1 MFIRVVYHLTNSLSL
16 SHIPSH
22 VHAPLLLQPIY
33 VQDLILV
40 WLLSD
45 IRRTKMATCHR
56 NCQAFFHLSHS
67 LTHSA
72 GVFISCR
79 CGGQPQE
86 SSKLLCCYGKV
97 PIGSD
102 ALHTRARTETTL
114 SSHLHRYTPH
124 KHTNIDPHCTF
135 LEETAISFFARK
147 KMRGFPLM
155 SPTPPPPH

>member
-1 MFIRVVYHLTNSLSL
+1 MTFIFISYFCYLLNVFIRVVYHLTNSLSL

-67 LTHSA
+67 LTHSLTQLASSYPA
-72 GVFISCR
+72 GAEGSHKRAANCYVVTGKCR
-79 CGGQPQE
+79 
-86 SSKLLCCYGKV
+86 
-97 PIGSD
+97 
-102 ALHTRARTETTL
+102 
-114 SSHLHRYTPH
+114 
-124 KHTNIDPHCTF
+124 
-135 LEETAISFFARK
+135 
-147 KMRGFPLM
+147 
-155 SPTPPPPH
+155 